1 MKINLFNNSN
11 RKLNSTVVIDDK
23 VRSMQSVDING
34 DKCLIFLMESLSNS
48 LHDKMPIVQ
57 LFWILKKVTGD

>member
-34 DKCLIFLMESLSNS
+34 DKCFDISNGEFVELIAR
-48 LHDKMPIVQ
+48 
-57 LFWILKKVTGD
+57 